1 MEQKV
6 LTGLSAEA
14 YKHPFDRK
22 ALASLEKMPGISL
35 LLKKINEYGIDR
47 LLRLQSLGNQIRVTP
62 RNFPYLH
69 KSFVET
75 CQILDV
81 DPVPELYLSRGN
93 AYIQT
98 YTIGLEKPL
107 VSINLEGMEW
117 LSHEELLYVFGQ
129 EVAHIK
135 SQNLIYHQTAIILP
149 NLKAFLSNTTLG
161 LGGLLASGVEQ
172 DLYNWLMMAKFTSDR
187 AGLLACQDVEVAT
200 TALMKLAGLP
210 REYLSTEIVEDF
222 VAQARE
228 FSTESFNNLDK
239 IAKMLSFMEYRFSWA
254 IMRTSELLKWV
265 DSGEYE
271 ALIQQTNL
279 GEMGDTEDWNFSDS
293 W

>member
-6 LTGLSAEA
+6 LTGLRAEA
-14 YKHPFDRK
+14 YEHPFDRK

-47 LLRLQSLGNQIRVTP
+47 LLRLQCLGNEIRVTP

-75 CQILDV
+75 CQILAV
-81 DPVPELYLSRGN
+81 EPLPELYLFRGTG
-93 AYIQT
+93 YIQT
-98 YTIGLEKPL
+98 YTIGVEKPL

-117 LSHEELLYVFGQ
+117 LSPEELLFVLGH

-135 SQNLIYHQTAIILP
+135 SRHLLYHQTAIILP
-149 NLKAFLSNTTLG
+149 SLKTFLSNTTLG
-161 LGGLLASGVEQ
+161 LGGLLASGVEVA
-172 DLYNWLMMAKFTSDR
+172 LYNWLMMAKFTSDR

-210 REYLSTEIVEDF
+210 REYMSTEILEDF
-222 VAQARE
+222 KAQARE

-239 IAKMLSFMEYRFSWA
+239 IAKMLSFMEYKFSWA
-254 IMRTSELLKWV
+254 IMRASELLKWV

-271 ALIQQTNL
+271 ALLQQDNL
-279 GEMGDTEDWNFSDS
+279 ETMGDSEDWTFSDS

>member
-6 LTGLSAEA
+6 LTGLSAEI
-14 YKHPFDRK
+14 YEHPFDRK
-22 ALASLEKMPGISL
+22 ALAALEKMPGVSL

-81 DPVPELYLSRGN
+81 SPLPELYLFRGTG
-93 AYIQT
+93 YIQT
-98 YTIGLEKPL
+98 YTIGVEKPI

-117 LSHEELLYVFGQ
+117 LSNEELLYVLGH

-135 SQNLIYHQTAIILP
+135 SQHLLYHQTAIILP
-149 NLKAFLSNTTLG
+149 SLKTFLSNTTLG
-161 LGGLLASGVEQ
+161 LGGLLASGVELA
-172 DLYNWLMMAKFTSDR
+172 LYNWLMMAKFTSDR

-200 TALMKLAGLP
+200 TAMMKLAGLP

-265 DSGEYE
+265 DSGEYD

-279 GEMGDTEDWNFSDS
+279 EQLGDTEDWNFSDS